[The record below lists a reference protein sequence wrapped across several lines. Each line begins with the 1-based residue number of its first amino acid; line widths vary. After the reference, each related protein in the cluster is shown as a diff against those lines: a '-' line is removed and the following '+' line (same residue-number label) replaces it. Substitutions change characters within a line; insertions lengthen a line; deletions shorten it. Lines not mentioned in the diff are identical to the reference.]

1 MKIKLICSDIDGTLL
16 NKDRELSDK
25 TISEIKRIAP
35 TPFILISSRM
45 PQAMT
50 HLQKELDIL
59 HLPIIAYNGGLIL
72 YKGNIVSSTEI
83 PHESTQSIYTFC
95 KKTSLHISLY
105 HHNKWYVPSMDK
117 WAKRESNNTKV
128 KPLIKNVEAVLDDW
142 LNIKKGAH
150 KIMVMGNAN
159 EIDALEIFIEE
170 SLTDK
175 IVAYRSKDEYLEIAH
190 RSISKKTAI
199 TTLISK
205 MYPQVNMNN
214 ILAFGDNFN
223 DIDMLLSVGKG
234 VAVANA
240 IKEVLAV
247 ADHVTSANIMDGV
260 ADYLE
265 ASL

>member
-1 MKIKLICSDIDGTLL
+1 MQIKLICSDIDGTLL
-16 NKDRELSDK
+16 NKDRELSKK

-83 PHESTQSIYTFC
+83 PHKSTQAIYTFC

-117 WAKRESNNTKV
+117 WANRESNNTKV
-128 KPLIKNVEAVLDDW
+128 KPLIKNMEATLNDW

-150 KIMVMGNAN
+150 KIMIMGDAS
-159 EIDALEIFIEE
+159 EIDALVNFIEK
-170 SLTDK
+170 SLADN

-199 TTLISK
+199 TTLLSK
-205 MYPQVNMNN
+205 MYPQVDMDNV
-214 ILAFGDNFN
+214 LVFGDNYN
-223 DIDMLLSVGKG
+223 DIDMLQAVGSG

-247 ADHVTSANIMDGV
+247 ADYVTTANIEDGV
-260 ADYLE
+260 ADYLKTY
-265 ASL
+265 L